1 MNLHRMFSRI
11 LLILSISAGLTAC
24 NADNGV
30 TTTGQEVAKIK
41 GTVFYRERIALPPNA
56 VVEVQLEDVSRP
68 DAMATVMATVTLNS
82 ENGPPY
88 AFSIDYDPAQINSRM
103 TYALRASIRVEGRLM
118 FTTMD
123 YTDPFSGNPVEVLVR
138 RVPQTP

>member
-1 MNLHRMFSRI
+1 MLARL
-11 LLILSISAGLTAC
+11 LLISAIAMGVIAC
-24 NADNGV
+24 EVD
-30 TTTGQEVAKIK
+30 TGGSSGESVMAKIE

-56 VVEVQLEDVSRP
+56 VVEVQLEDVSRA

-88 AFSIDYDPAQINSRM
+88 AFSIGYDPAQINSRM